1 MKKRVFRS
9 RIVYWISIV
18 YFLIVSI
25 ALVIT
30 LIDITIFFNNKLTYF
45 LILIAAI
52 FSIIILVQLIE
63 KFKKSS
69 LLISIYLSLTIVG
82 SLLINLN
89 NYLEK
94 RLSINEIKFLFF
106 HIVFLILI
114 NYYKVNQIEFEN
126 SKEIDQIGNNN
137 LEP

>member
-45 LILIAAI
+45 FILIAAI

-82 SLLINLN
+82 NLLINLN